1 MSRTRA
7 LLLLAAESDH
17 TFERATVRGREYW
30 VGRCIHCQSKV
41 TVPLA
46 SDEPASGTLEHIIPK
61 HHGGTDAL
69 ENLSVACARCN
80 QGKGKRL
87 DKRRR
92 DDPTLVRV
100 IAALQERRRARQRPP

>member
-1 MSRTRA
+1 MGRTRA
-7 LLLLAAESDH
+7 LLLRAAESDR
-17 TFERATVRGREYW
+17 TFEQVTLQGRQYW

-41 TVPLA
+41 SVPLA

-61 HHGGTDAL
+61 NHGGTDEP

-92 DDPTLVRV
+92 DDPTLTRV
-100 IAALQERRRARQRPP
+100 IAALQERRRERQRE

>member
-7 LLLLAAESDH
+7 LLLLAAESDQ
-17 TFERATVRGREYW
+17 TFERATIRGREYW

-46 SDEPASGTLEHIIPK
+46 SDEPASGTLEHIIAK
-61 HHGGTDAL
+61 HHDGTNAL

-80 QGKGKRL
+80 RGKGKRL

-92 DDPTLVRV
+92 DDPTLTRV
-100 IAALQERRRARQRPP
+100 IAALQEHRRARQRSR

>member
-7 LLLLAAESDH
+7 LLLRAAESDR
-17 TFERATVRGREYW
+17 TFERVTVRGREYW

-41 TVPLA
+41 SVPLA
-46 SDEPASGTLEHIIPK
+46 HDEPASGTLEHIVARN
-61 HHGGTDAL
+61 HGGTDAI

-92 DDPTLVRV
+92 DDPTLTRV
-100 IAALQERRRARQRPP
+100 IAALQERRRERLRSG